1 MWQSV
6 VWRRE
11 SWEKGMNNPV
21 SGYVRAFLGV
31 HLAALRAAW
40 RQQDRGASAVELA
53 VITAMILVVAVV
65 LLVAIQ
71 HFVRG
76 AANQIKGTTP

>member
-1 MWQSV
+1 MRPNAPGAPHRIGQGGPRRRG
-6 VWRRE
+6 WR
-11 SWEKGMNNPV
+11 
-21 SGYVRAFLGV
+21 A
-31 HLAALRAAW
+31 
-40 RQQDRGASAVELA
+40 QRGSISVELA

>member
-1 MWQSV
+1 
-6 VWRRE
+6 
-11 SWEKGMNNPV
+11 MNNPV

-31 HLAALRAAW
+31 HLAALHAAW
-40 RQQDRGASAVELA
+40 REQDRGASAVELA

-76 AANQIKGTTP
+76 AAKQIKGTTP

>member
-1 MWQSV
+1 
-6 VWRRE
+6 
-11 SWEKGMNNPV
+11 MNNPV

-31 HLAALRAAW
+31 HVVALRAAW
-40 RQQDRGASAVELA
+40 RERDRGASAVELA

>member
-1 MWQSV
+1 
-6 VWRRE
+6 
-11 SWEKGMNNPV
+11 MNNPV

-31 HLAALRAAW
+31 HLAALRAA
-40 RQQDRGASAVELA
+40 RREQDRGASAVELA

-76 AANQIKGTTP
+76 AAKQIKGTTP

>member
-1 MWQSV
+1 
-6 VWRRE
+6 
-11 SWEKGMNNPV
+11 MNSPV
-21 SGYVRAFLGV
+21 ASYLRAFLGV
-31 HLAALRAAW
+31 HVATLRAAW
-40 RQQDRGASAVELA
+40 REQDRGASAVELA